1 MQSAED
7 FALLIEAD
15 CDGSD
20 YYDDSGNYDGSGFGN
35 DKCSALIRARDREIV
50 EACKKAI
57 ALMGNGYDDIGYGHM
72 MSIREV
78 SNILD
83 SVLRDLG

>member
-1 MQSAED
+1 MQSAEEVASAVYEILD
-7 FALLIEAD
+7 EYAAPGEEQERLERA
-15 CDGSD
+15 
-20 YYDDSGNYDGSGFGN
+20 
-35 DKCSALIRARDREIV
+35 SALIRARDREIV

-83 SVLRDLG
+83 SVLRSEPRKGD